1 MKATFRM
8 TAVGVI
14 LMLAPAISAAPPM
27 RVALLIDTSAATTSA
42 LPQIRAGVSAF
53 LDALP
58 PEHEVLLVTTGR
70 HTQVRVPP
78 TTDRAKLKASAGGLL
93 SDSGPTAL
101 MDALTEVDQR
111 FMRKAGQRWPV
122 FVIITGDGSE
132 NSKDVDE
139 PAFNRWMTDVARR
152 GVSVNAIVLKASGTG
167 LPEFIAS
174 TLVKATHGHFATM
187 GNGAGIAES
196 MTQLAGQ
203 LAADFN
209 KR

>member
-1 MKATFRM
+1 M
-8 TAVGVI
+8 TAVVI
-14 LMLAPAISAAPPM
+14 LMLAPVLSAPAPM

-42 LPQIRAGVSAF
+42 LPQIRPGVSAF

-70 HTQVRVPP
+70 HMQVRVPP

-101 MDALTEVDQR
+101 MGALTEVDQR
-111 FMRKAGQRWPV
+111 FMRKAGERWPV
-122 FVIITGDGSE
+122 FVIVTGDGWEKSR
-132 NSKDVDE
+132 DVDE
-139 PAFNRWMTDVARR
+139 PTFNRWMNEVARR

-174 TLVKATHGHFATM
+174 TLVKATHGHFARM

-203 LAADFN
+203 LAADFA
-209 KR
+209 KK